1 MKFSQLIEYKKKN
14 IFLRNQTDNEEARL
28 VSHPFFF
35 KKKKKK
41 SLKKKKKNK
50 QTKKKEKEALNEVKA
65 NGLQLSSIYFY
76 IFEIKRIFLTKPF
89 LCMTT

>member
-41 SLKKKKKNK
+41 KASLPLHQRFQKAFAEKIKYQKNFS
-50 QTKKKEKEALNEVKA
+50 EILFR
-65 NGLQLSSIYFY
+65 QL
-76 IFEIKRIFLTKPF
+76 K
-89 LCMTT
+89 

>member
-35 KKKKKK
+35 KKKKK
-41 SLKKKKKNK
+41 
-50 QTKKKEKEALNEVKA
+50 EKEALNEVKA
-65 NGLQLSSIYFY
+65 NGLQLSSVYFY

>member
-14 IFLRNQTDNEEARL
+14 IFLRNQTDKEEARL
-28 VSHPFFF
+28 VSQPFFF
-35 KKKKKK
+35 KK
-41 SLKKKKKNK
+41 
-50 QTKKKEKEALNEVKA
+50 KKKEKEALNEVKA

>member
-41 SLKKKKKNK
+41 RFKF
-50 QTKKKEKEALNEVKA
+50 VKA
-65 NGLQLSSIYFY
+65 NGLQLSYIYFY

>member
-14 IFLRNQTDNEEARL
+14 IFLRNQTDNEGARL
-28 VSHPFFF
+28 VSHPFF
-35 KKKKKK
+35 
-41 SLKKKKKNK
+41 LKKKKKE
-50 QTKKKEKEALNEVKA
+50 KKALNEVKA

>member
-28 VSHPFFF
+28 VSHPFFL

-41 SLKKKKKNK
+41 
-50 QTKKKEKEALNEVKA
+50 KEKQRK
-65 NGLQLSSIYFY
+65 GI
-76 IFEIKRIFLTKPF
+76 IFLKN
-89 LCMTT
+89 LES

>member
-35 KKKKKK
+35 
-41 SLKKKKKNK
+41 
-50 QTKKKEKEALNEVKA
+50 KKKEKEALNEVKA

>member
-35 KKKKKK
+35 KKKK
-41 SLKKKKKNK
+41 
-50 QTKKKEKEALNEVKA
+50 ALNEVKA